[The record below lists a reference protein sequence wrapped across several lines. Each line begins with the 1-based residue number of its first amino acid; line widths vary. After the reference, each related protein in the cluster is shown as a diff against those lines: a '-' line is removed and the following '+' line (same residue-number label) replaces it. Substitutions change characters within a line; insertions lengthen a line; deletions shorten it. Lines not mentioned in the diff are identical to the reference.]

1 MRVFVR
7 IVAAF
12 ACLLLLGLVILLAP
26 PHWQIR
32 RIAPPLPGAAELRV
46 LAAEPDGPIA
56 VEFLVTA
63 SQASPLG
70 VLGHLVFVV
79 RWADGR
85 AFMIDAGMDR
95 AEAAEFAELLKLIWG
110 ADDGRFHGDVAEL
123 LGDDL
128 RQVRGVGFT
137 HLHID
142 HSQGVVPFCAARGN
156 VVARSDA
163 LAGAEDLAR
172 DESAARV
179 ENVFVYQTRWQA
191 EEHNFNTTEG
201 ASLVEASCL
210 EPRTLSGDGVMRID
224 GFPGLGVV
232 ALGGHTPGSTL
243 FAVPVAGHLW
253 LFSGDVTNTKAALL
267 ADVGKPFYYS
277 HLAVPENTARTAE
290 LRQWL
295 AALDARTD
303 TTVIVSH
310 DLPDIEASGLPE
322 SALSASRRH
331 PRRR

>member
-7 IVAAF
+7 IVVAVAS
-12 ACLLLLGLVILLAP
+12 LLLLGLAVLLVP

-32 RIAPPLPGAAELRV
+32 RIAPPLPGVAELRA
-46 LAAEPDGPIA
+46 LASEPDGPIA
-56 VEFLVTA
+56 VEFLVNA
-63 SQASPLG
+63 SQSSPRG

-85 AFMIDAGMDR
+85 MFMIDAGMDR
-95 AEAAEFAELLKLIWG
+95 AEAAEFAELLKLMWD
-110 ADDGRFHGDVAEL
+110 ADAGRFHGDVAEL
-123 LGDDL
+123 LGNDI

-142 HSQGVVPFCAARGN
+142 HSQGVVPFCAAGP
-156 VVARSDA
+156 
-163 LAGAEDLAR
+163 
-172 DESAARV
+172 
-179 ENVFVYQTRWQA
+179 ENVFVYRTRWQA

-210 EPRTLSGDGVMRID
+210 EPRMLSGDGLMRIE

-253 LFSGDVTNTKAALL
+253 LFSGDITNTKAALL
-267 ADVGKPFYYS
+267 ADMGKPFYYS
-277 HLAVPENTARTAE
+277 YLAVPENTARTAE
-290 LRQWL
+290 LRRWL
-295 AALDARTD
+295 AALDARAD

-310 DLPDIEASGLPE
+310 DLPDIEASGLAE
-322 SALSASRRH
+322 SNPSASR
-331 PRRR
+331 PRRAERPGKG

>member
-7 IVAAF
+7 SVAVVAS
-12 ACLLLLGLVILLAP
+12 LLLLGLAILLLP

-32 RIAPPLPGAAELRV
+32 RIAPPLPSAAELRA

-56 VEFLVTA
+56 VEYLVNA
-63 SQASPLG
+63 SQSSPLG
-70 VLGHLVFVV
+70 VLGHLVFLV
-79 RWADGR
+79 RWADGS
-85 AFMIDAGMDR
+85 AFMIDAGLDR
-95 AEAAEFAELLKLIWG
+95 AEAAEFAELLKLMWG
-110 ADDGRFHGDVAEL
+110 ADEGRFHGDVAEL
-123 LGDDL
+123 LGDGI

-142 HSQGVVPFCAARGN
+142 HSQGVVPFCAARGGA
-156 VVARSDA
+156 VDDA
-163 LAGAEDLAR
+163 NDRPGE
-172 DESAARV
+172 ESAV
-179 ENVFVYQTRWQA
+179 VYQTRWQR

-201 ASLVEASCL
+201 AGLVEASCL
-210 EPRTLSGDGVMRID
+210 EAFGLSGDGVMRVE

-253 LFSGDVTNTKAALL
+253 LFSGDITNTRAALL
-267 ADVGKPFYYS
+267 GDEGKPFYYS
-277 HLAVPENTARTAE
+277 YLAVPENTARTAE

-295 AALDARTD
+295 TALDARED

-322 SALSASRRH
+322 SDLSTRRAR
-331 PRRR
+331 P